1 MRVLWKGESTWCRY
15 VDKAWDLGGGW
26 ELERDARQL
35 DLIYKCLDPKIRLPT
50 LRHIFMHLRIF
61 TVENIPPFAVSRL
74 HLDSY
79 FESSY
84 SHIQDRLNL
93 PPVLLNQGVDWI
105 CIVGHQV
112 RASEIL
118 QLQTFCLI
126 TVVQNFVNK
135 ARFLKQLQFLATASD
150 HRSIDSALIY
160 AILQSFCGI
169 NSCTSGTSWWKF
181 LSIMLP
187 VTLLWIPVQSYPRR
201 P

>member
-1 MRVLWKGESTWCRY
+1 MHANLISSTNAQIPKSDCPRCGIYSCTSGSSLWKKFLPLLSLGSTC
-15 VDKAWDLGGGW
+15 
-26 ELERDARQL
+26 
-35 DLIYKCLDPKIRLPT
+35 IPT
-50 LRHIFMHLRIF
+50 LNPHAATSKTTLTCPRCYLIREF
-61 TVENIPPFAVSRL
+61 
-74 HLDSY
+74 
-79 FESSY
+79 
-84 SHIQDRLNL
+84 DR
-93 PPVLLNQGVDWI
+93 I

-118 QLQTFCLI
+118 KLQTFCLI

-187 VTLLWIPVQSYPRR
+187 VTLLESRCNLIQDDLKLP
-201 P
+201 